1 MVGEA
6 GEISTELSMSSE
18 KLSSMVARR
27 KPVKLH
33 KVTNVWN
40 IVIRNAGVITV
51 PNALPSRKGVP
62 PEELAIIVFYRIRV
76 DMKDNAYSVYISFLT
91 DQPHIAGT
99 ERDIRLARYIGD
111 LWTEQGLDQVKLV
124 PYNVLLS
131 YPNPDKANE
140 ISIVNDQG
148 EVSFI
153 ACHEEKILQ
162 NKFCIQPFNAYSPKG
177 DILADPLYVNYGRD
191 EDFDLLEELGISIK
205 GKICLAR
212 YGKIYRGKKV
222 SNAAKRG
229 ALGMILFLCPT
240 EVAVCGTNSENVYP
254 NTWWMPSD
262 AIQRGDIREEKGD
275 PQTPGYP
282 SLDDAYRIPVEEI
295 NDFPKIPCQPIGYG
309 DALAILQQLGGNLL
323 PEDWTTRNKDIL
335 IGPGFKDSE
344 KKLRLI
350 VNNEFKQAVCYNV
363 IGIIEGAVEPDRYVL
378 LGNHRDAWVYGG
390 ADPSSGT
397 AQMCEVSRV
406 LGTLK
411 KEGWKPN
418 RTIVFC
424 SWDGEEFGLIGS
436 TEWIEEHM
444 HSLQARAVAYIN
456 VDICVAGEIFHPEAS
471 ALLEDFLTEIADLVN
486 FHLTYV
492 VLINIIKI
500 SSTMFLYMYNWI
512 KIPDPKQSTKSTYEV
527 WKDYMI
533 KFQRQVRVDSLGP
546 GTDHIPFYFYAGIPS
561 INLSWLP
568 DTEKYPTLFLH
579 PAYHT
584 AYDNFDTIDR
594 LIDPGFLTHRA
605 CARLCCLLLYHLAN
619 CHIIPY
625 NVEILANRIEEAWI
639 PLRNQLQEA
648 RFRIDHLEKAILDFK
663 KASRRWKSRLNCV
676 DIRNSY
682 AVRRAN
688 DQMMLLERIFVKSK
702 QYREINIIRHMIFTP
717 YQRFFPSL
725 INLLSEYRKS
735 PEEKIKQLLEKNIS
749 DIMIALKS
757 AEKFLFVTDF

>member
-1 MVGEA
+1 ME
-6 GEISTELSMSSE
+6 
-18 KLSSMVARR
+18 
-27 KPVKLH
+27 
-33 KVTNVWN
+33 
-40 IVIRNAGVITV
+40 
-51 PNALPSRKGVP
+51 
-62 PEELAIIVFYRIRV
+62 PEEEIRQKILNYV
-76 DMKDNAYSVYISFLT
+76 NPKNIREYLRVLT

-99 ERDIRLARYIGD
+99 ERDIQLAHYIRD
-111 LWTEQGLDQVKLV
+111 LWTEQGLDEVKLV

-131 YPNPDKANE
+131 YPNPNKANE

-191 EDFDLLEELGISIK
+191 EDFRLLEELGISVT

-229 ALGMILFLCPT
+229 ALGVILFLCPT
-240 EVAVCGTNSENVYP
+240 EVAVCGTNSENLYP

-295 NDFPKIPCQPIGYG
+295 KDFPKIPCQPIGYE
-309 DALAILQQLGGNLL
+309 DALAILQQLGGNFL
-323 PEDWTTRNKDIL
+323 PEDWTTTNNNIL
-335 IGPGFKDSE
+335 IGPGFKDPK

-363 IGIIEGAVEPDRYVL
+363 IGIIKGAVEPDRYVL

-418 RTIVFC
+418 RTVVFC

-471 ALLEDFLTEIADLVN
+471 ALLEDFLTEIADL
-486 FHLTYV
+486 
-492 VLINIIKI
+492 
-500 SSTMFLYMYNWI
+500 
-512 KIPDPKQSTKSTYEV
+512 IPDPKQPTKSTYEV
-527 WKDYMI
+527 WKDYTI
-533 KFQRQVRVDSLGP
+533 RFQRQVRVDSLGP

-584 AYDNFDTIDR
+584 AYDNFDMIDR

-605 CARLCCLLLYHLAN
+605 CARLCCLLLYYLAN
-619 CHIIPY
+619 SHMVPY
-625 NVEILANRIEEAWI
+625 NVETLADRIEEAWI
-639 PLRNQLQEA
+639 PLRNQLREA
-648 RFRIDHLEKAILDFK
+648 RFRIDHLEKAISDFK
-663 KASRRWKSRLNCV
+663 KASGQWKNRWNCV
-676 DIRNSY
+676 DVRNSY

-688 DQMMLLERIFVKSK
+688 DQMMLLERIFVKSE
-702 QYREINIIRHMIFTP
+702 QYQEINIIRHMIFTP
-717 YQRFFPSL
+717 YRRFFPSL
-725 INLLSEYRKS
+725 INLLNEYRKS
-735 PEEKIKQLLEKNIS
+735 PEEKIKRLLEKNIS
-749 DIMIALKS
+749 DIMIAIKS
-757 AEKFLFVTDF
+757 AEKFLFDTHF